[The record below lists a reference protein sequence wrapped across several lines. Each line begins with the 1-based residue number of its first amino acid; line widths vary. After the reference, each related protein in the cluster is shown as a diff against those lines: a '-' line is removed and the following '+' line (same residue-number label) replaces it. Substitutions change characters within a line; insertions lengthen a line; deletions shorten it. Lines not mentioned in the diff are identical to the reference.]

1 MGRFTWMTRAA
12 AVAAGTAA
20 ALAIGTTPAHAYKL
34 ADGEVELKGLA
45 FVNFTSVDGNPADP
59 GPPALTG
66 SQVDDAASGFHVD
79 RGYFE
84 MRYHPDKKT
93 TYRITLDTKGPDQ
106 DYFIKYAY
114 AQIKIA
120 GENSHYVKFGLHHT
134 PVVDYYQSDIW
145 QHRYVAKTFVDDI
158 GVYTSSDLG
167 VSVLGDVGDMFNY
180 YLSFMNGE
188 GYDKTPN
195 GAGYAFEGRVEARA
209 AGARV
214 GLHGMSN
221 SKVAGVDTTDRTVYG
236 VYLAYF
242 ADFGDA
248 AAEYVSADDDDKA
261 KYDSGSG
268 YSVLANANIP
278 AGNKSK
284 AFARYDSFEA
294 VDGQPD
300 PVTKVIVGAETEVH
314 KNVMVAVDYQSQDTG
329 TDTINT
335 VAVHAQIKI

>member
-34 ADGEVELKGLA
+34 ANGEVELKGLA

-84 MRYHPDKKT
+84 MRYHPEKST

-120 GENSHYVKFGLHHT
+120 GENSHYIKFGLNHT
-134 PVVDYYQSDIW
+134 PTVDYYQSDIW
-145 QHRYVAKTFVDDI
+145 QHRYVAKTFVDDV
-158 GVYTSSDLG
+158 GAYTSSDLG
-167 VSVLGDVGDMFNY
+167 VSFLGEVADMVSY
-180 YLSFMNGE
+180 YVSLMNGE

-195 GAGYAFEGRVEARA
+195 GAGYAIEGRVEVHA

-214 GLHGMSN
+214 GVHGQSE
-221 SKVAGVDTTDRTVYG
+221 SKRNGVDGYDPTREG
-236 VYLAYF
+236 VYAAYF
-242 ADFGDA
+242 GPWGNA
-248 AAEYVSADDDDKA
+248 AAEYLMADDGDAATSFND
-261 KYDSGSG
+261 GTG
-268 YSVLANANIP
+268 YSGLVNVNLP
-278 AGNKSK
+278 VGNNSK
-284 AFARYDSFEA
+284 AFARYDSI
-294 VDGQPD
+294 DKKDTGTDQ
-300 PVTKVIVGAETEVH
+300 TLTIVGVETEAN
-314 KNVMVAVDYQSQDTG
+314 KNVMVAVDYQSRDTG